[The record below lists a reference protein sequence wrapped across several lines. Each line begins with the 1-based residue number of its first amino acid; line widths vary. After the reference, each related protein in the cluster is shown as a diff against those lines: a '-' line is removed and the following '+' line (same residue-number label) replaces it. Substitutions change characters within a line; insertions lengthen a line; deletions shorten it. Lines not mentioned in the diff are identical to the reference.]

1 MGLHNG
7 PASLGRPHR
16 RAMAQLPDPHGQ
28 PCPYCGEPMLPGEKL
43 DADHEVPRVFG
54 GRGLLRWAHS
64 SCNRSAGAELGNR
77 LRGRRRDVLPERWI
91 DRWA

>member
-16 RAMAQLPDPHGQ
+16 RAKALLGPPVG

-54 GRGLLRWAHS
+54 GRGLLRWAHAR
-64 SCNRSAGAELGNR
+64 CNRIAGAELGNR
-77 LRGRRRDVLPERWI
+77 LHGRKRDVAPERWL